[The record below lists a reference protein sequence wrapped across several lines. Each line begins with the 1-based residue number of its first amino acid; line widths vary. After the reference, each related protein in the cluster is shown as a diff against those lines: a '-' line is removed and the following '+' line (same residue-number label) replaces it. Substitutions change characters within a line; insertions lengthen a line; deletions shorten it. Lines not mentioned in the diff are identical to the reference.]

1 MGAPFV
7 WFDLIAADGEQ
18 VSTFYRDL
26 SGWSIGPGM
35 GDYHGWITDKEQPWA
50 GIMPGEP
57 GTPGQWVPYVAV
69 DDLEA
74 AVKQATALGGT
85 VVREKADGPAGSSVF
100 VADPSGGVVALFTP
114 AAR

>member
-1 MGAPFV
+1 
-7 WFDLIAADGEQ
+7 
-18 VSTFYRDL
+18 
-26 SGWSIGPGM
+26 
-35 GDYHGWITDKEQPWA
+35 
-50 GIMPGEP
+50 
-57 GTPGQWVPYVAV
+57 VPYVAV
-69 DDLEA
+69 DDLDD